1 MDKNGRISR
10 LLSRL
15 AVGLMLA
22 AMALFTGCPNKITVK
37 PETFAVTFSA
47 GEHGT
52 LKAKADSVTETDKS
66 PISVEKDKTVVFT
79 AVPEKGYEVEKW
91 TVNGTT
97 VANNV
102 STTYSH
108 KVTTAVMVKVSFKAL
123 PPPAVAVTGVTL
135 DKPTVSLVAGTS
147 TTLTATVLP
156 ANATNKTVTWSSDKP
171 AIASVDKNGTVTA
184 HKAGEA
190 VITVKSED
198 GAKTASCTVTVSLTE
213 YVITYHLDGG
223 SNHADNPAK
232 YTVETETI
240 TLKDAE
246 RTGYTF
252 MGWYDNAD
260 FSGEKVTQIGKGSSG
275 NKAFWAKWEA
285 VRYTITYHLNG
296 GTNDSYNPAHYTV
309 ETETIALKDAKRT
322 GYAFMGWY
330 EKADFTGEKVTQ
342 ITKGSTGNKELYAK
356 FLENYSITYHL
367 DEGSNHV
374 DNPASYTVETET
386 ITLKDAAK
394 ANYTFAGWYA
404 SADFSG
410 EKVTEIRKGSSG
422 NKELWAKFLENYAI
436 TYHLDGGSNHADNPA
451 KYTVETETITLKP
464 AEKADHI
471 FFGWYA
477 SVDFSGEKVTEIRK
491 ESSGNKELYA
501 KFIEMKMID
510 IAAVTNGKVGHSDYS
525 SDNAEHTVSL
535 TAYRIGETEVTQELW
550 QAVMGN
556 NPSNFKDAK
565 NPVEQVNWYHCIAF
579 CNELT
584 KQVGLEESECLY
596 YSDAGYTNVYTK
608 EDAGVKKEV
617 YLYTAM
623 NKKGFRLPTEAEWE
637 WAAKGGKEYKWAGT
651 EEADKLKDYAW
662 YGANSNNQTHEVKKK
677 QPNGYGLYDM
687 SGNVWEWCWD
697 WYGALPNPL
706 PADYPGAASGD
717 YRVYRGGSWFY
728 DADRAARALRVIG
741 IPVYRRSFLGLRVVS
756 RP

>member
-1 MDKNGRISR
+1 MNKNRRINR

-52 LKAKADSVTETDKS
+52 LKAKADGVTETDKS
-66 PISVEKDKTVVFT
+66 PINVEKDKTVVFT

-91 TVNGTT
+91 TVNGTA

-108 KVTTAVMVKVSFKAL
+108 KVTAKIEVKVSFKAL
-123 PPPAVAVTGVTL
+123 PPFAVAVTGVTL

-147 TTLTATVLP
+147 TTLTATVAP
-156 ANATNKTVTWSSDKP
+156 TNATNKTVTWSSNNPDV
-171 AIASVDKNGTVTA
+171 AAVDKDGKVTAKKTGEATITVT
-184 HKAGEA
+184 
-190 VITVKSED
+190 TTD
-198 GAKTASCTVTVSLTE
+198 GGKTASCTVKVLTR
-213 YVITYHLDGG
+213 YTITYHLNDGTNDSG
-223 SNHADNPAK
+223 NPAN

-240 TLKDAE
+240 DLKDAE

-252 MGWYDNAD
+252 MGWYEKAD
-260 FSGEKVTQIGKGSSG
+260 FSGGIVT
-275 NKAFWAKWEA
+275 E
-285 VRYTITYHLNG
+285 
-296 GTNDSYNPAHYTV
+296 
-309 ETETIALKDAKRT
+309 
-322 GYAFMGWY
+322 
-330 EKADFTGEKVTQ
+330 
-342 ITKGSTGNKELYAK
+342 ITKGSTGNK
-356 FLENYSITYHL
+356 T
-367 DEGSNHV
+367 
-374 DNPASYTVETET
+374 
-386 ITLKDAAK
+386 
-394 ANYTFAGWYA
+394 
-404 SADFSG
+404 
-410 EKVTEIRKGSSG
+410 
-422 NKELWAKFLENYAI
+422 LWAKFLENYAI
-436 TYHLDGGSNHADNPA
+436 TYNLNGGSNHTDNPA
-451 KYTVETETITLKP
+451 KYTIETETITLKP

-477 SVDFSGEKVTEIRK
+477 SADFSGEKVTEITK
-491 ESSGNKELYA
+491 GSSGNKELYA

-510 IAAVTNGKVGHSDYS
+510 IAAVTNGSVGDNSQ
-525 SDNAEHTVSL
+525 SDNNVHTVSL

-550 QAVMGN
+550 TAVMGE

-584 KQVGLEESECLY
+584 KKVAGLGESECLY

-608 EDAGVKKEV
+608 EDAGAKKEV

-651 EEADKLKDYAW
+651 DEKSELVNYAW
-662 YGANSNNQTHEVKKK
+662 YSANSNNQTHEAKKRTA
-677 QPNGYGLYDM
+677 NGYGLYDM

-697 WYGALPNPL
+697 WYSNSTPTGGQDPTGP
-706 PADYPGAASGD
+706 AASGVN
-717 YRVYRGGSWFY
+717 RVKRGGSWFNS
-728 DADRAARALRVIG
+728 AVFAARACRDDS
-741 IPVYRRSFLGLRVVS
+741 IPDKSLDDLGLRLVS